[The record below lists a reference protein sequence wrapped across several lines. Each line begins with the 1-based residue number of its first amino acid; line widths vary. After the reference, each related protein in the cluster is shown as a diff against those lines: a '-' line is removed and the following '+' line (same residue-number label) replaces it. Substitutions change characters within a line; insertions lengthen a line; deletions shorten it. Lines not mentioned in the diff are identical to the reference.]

1 MATHVIDA
9 DQLERELA
17 ELLEVEKFPPP
28 KSFREKALVKDD
40 SLYEE
45 AERDFQAFWA
55 KQATELVDWFTE
67 PQQAL
72 NDSNPPFYKWF
83 EDGKLN
89 VSYNCLDRH
98 VEAGNGDK
106 VAFHWR
112 GEEGEE
118 REITYAEL
126 LGEVQKFANALKDR
140 GIGKGDIVGI
150 YLPMIPEVAV
160 AMLACARI
168 GAPHNVVFGG
178 FSPDAVKER
187 MEFANAKALVTVDG
201 ARRKGKTAPIKSAVD
216 EKIGDVSSIETIFVV
231 KATDADCDMQ
241 EGRDVWYHE
250 ALQAADPDCEPEQ
263 LDAEHPLYVLYT
275 SGSTAKPKGVLH
287 TTGGYL
293 LGVTFTH
300 KYVFDLKPDEDV
312 YWCAADVGW
321 VTGHSYIVYG
331 PLSNGATSVM
341 YEGAPDY
348 PDKDVWWGIVERYG
362 VTIMYTA
369 PTAIRACIKWGTR
382 VPGGPRP
389 LVAAPARQRRRADQP
404 EGVALVPQGDRRRA
418 LPDRRHL
425 VADRDRA
432 HPDQPAPRRDR
443 DQAGLGDEAA
453 AGHRRRGG
461 RRRGQRDRRPEQ
473 AGPTDPAPAVAGH
486 APHALPGGRPVRRDL
501 LRQVRQD
508 DLLRGRRRPQGRGRL
523 PLAPRPRGRR
533 HQRLRPPPV
542 DGGDRV
548 GRRLLQE
555 GRGVRGDRP
564 DGRDTGQAIC
574 AFVTLEGDIDGTDE
588 IAAEIREHVAKRISK
603 IARPS
608 RIIWTGDLPKTRSGK
623 IMRRLLR
630 DIAEGRELGDVT
642 TLRDPAIMEQLEE
655 KVKERQASDAGE

>member
-28 KSFREKALVKDD
+28 ESFREKALVKDD

-231 KATDADCDMQ
+231 KATDADCEMQ

-250 ALQAADPDCEPEQ
+250 ALQAADADCEPEQ

-348 PDKDVWWGIVERYG
+348 PDKDAWWGIVERYA

-369 PTAIRACIKWGTR
+369 PTAIRACIKWGPQYPGAHDLSSLRLLGSVGEPINPKAWLWYHR
-382 VPGGPRP
+382 VIGGERCPIVDTWWQTETGHILISPLPGVTETKPGSATRP
-389 LVAAPARQRRRADQP
+389 LPGIDAAVVDDEGNEIDDPSKQGLLILRRPWPGMLRTLYQEDDRFVETYYGKFGETTYLVGDAARKD
-404 EGVALVPQGDRRRA
+404 EDGYLW
-418 LPDRRHL
+418 L
-425 VADRDRA
+425 
-432 HPDQPAPRRDR
+432 
-443 DQAGLGDEAA
+443 LGRVDDVINVS
-453 AGHRRRGG
+453 GHRLSTAEIESAVVSYRKVAECAVI
-461 RRRGQRDRRPEQ
+461 GQSDE
-473 AGPTDPAPAVAGH
+473 T
-486 APHALPGGRPVRRDL
+486 
-501 LRQVRQD
+501 
-508 DLLRGRRRPQGRGRL
+508 
-523 PLAPRPRGRR
+523 
-533 HQRLRPPPV
+533 
-542 DGGDRV
+542 
-548 GRRLLQE
+548 
-555 GRGVRGDRP
+555 
-564 DGRDTGQAIC
+564 TGQAIC
-574 AFVTLEGDIDGTDE
+574 AFVTLEGDIDGNDE
-588 IAAEIREHVAKRISK
+588 IAAEIREHVATRISK